1 MSQRLKLVIAY
12 FGRGFHGWQRQPK
25 QRTVQGE
32 LERALR
38 KFSGEC
44 TPVVAGA
51 GRTDTGV
58 HAAGQVAHVDLISP
72 IPADAITRGLNARLP
87 PEIRVRSAVAVGP
100 TFDARKSAL
109 GKLYV
114 YRARWRPTELPWH
127 DLRAAS
133 IHEIKDP
140 DALLAAARLYV
151 GRHDWASFT
160 VPNPERVQTQR
171 KIYRV
176 DLRWGRRGIDVYCV
190 GEGFLRYQ
198 VRRMVG
204 LLLEIGSGRRDPDE
218 VSALLDDPH
227 PGAPIKT
234 APAAGLCLE
243 RVYYRRAP
251 ALTPS
256 MEEGPK

>member
-38 KFSGEC
+38 KFSGVSA
-44 TPVVAGA
+44 PVVAGA

-58 HAAGQVAHVDLISP
+58 HAAGQVAHVDLTSP
-72 IPADAITRGLNARLP
+72 IPAEAIKRGLNSRLP

-114 YRARWRPTELPWH
+114 YRARWRATELPWH
-127 DLRAAS
+127 DLRAAP

-140 DALLAAARLYV
+140 DALTAAAHRYV

-160 VPNPERVQTQR
+160 VPNPKLVHTHRQV
-171 KIYRV
+171 YRV
-176 DLRWGRRGIDVYCV
+176 DLRWGRRGIDICCV

-204 LLLEIGSGRRDPDE
+204 LLFEIGSGRRDRDE
-218 VSALLDDPH
+218 VSALLDDPR
-227 PGAPIKT
+227 PGAHIKT
-234 APAAGLCLE
+234 AAAAGLCLE
-243 RVYYRRAP
+243 RVYYRRVP
-251 ALTPS
+251 AFTPS
-256 MEEGPK
+256 SVEGPK